1 MINEIKLSY
10 DDIMDVKTYK
20 EYTEI
25 VLKLWMDNLI
35 TDAEHSKLIDRIN
48 ERYNSEK
55 VKT

>member
-1 MINEIKLSY
+1 
-10 DDIMDVKTYK
+10 MDSKTYK

-35 TDAEHSKLIDRIN
+35 TDGEHSKLIERIN

-55 VKT
+55 VK